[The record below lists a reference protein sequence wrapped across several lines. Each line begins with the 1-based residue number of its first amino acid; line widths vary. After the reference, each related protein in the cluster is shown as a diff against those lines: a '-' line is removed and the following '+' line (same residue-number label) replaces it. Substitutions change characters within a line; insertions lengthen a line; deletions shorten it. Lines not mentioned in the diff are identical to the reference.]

1 MPHKSPVLGRSDHP
15 PRHIGPGT
23 HGFSLAEMLIV
34 LVIFGIL
41 TVMAAPKISLSPAK
55 LRAAASMAGSTLLAA
70 QRAAIARQHNV
81 VISFDTAGRRLRVH
95 YDQNNDGQIQGGEHN
110 YWQPLPDGVVFGR
123 AGAPAGRA
131 GSAAISFRGRE
142 AGLPAAT
149 FLRSGSM
156 SEEGGFYLTTLADH
170 NKGNSANVRM
180 VTVDRATGRPSWQR
194 YEGGTWK
201 TEF

>member
-1 MPHKSPVLGRSDHP
+1 MPYTSAVAERPDPL
-15 PRHIGPGT
+15 PRHTGSGS

-41 TVMAAPKISLSPAK
+41 AAMAAPRMSLSPAK
-55 LRAAASMAGSTLLAA
+55 LRAAASMAGSTLMAA

-81 VISFDTAGRRLRVH
+81 VVSFDTAGRRLRVH
-95 YDQNNDGQIQGGEHN
+95 YDLNNDGQIQTGEHN

-142 AGLPAAT
+142 AGLPAAV

-156 SEEGGFYLTTLADH
+156 SEEGGFYLTTTLDRDR
-170 NKGNSANVRM
+170 GNSGNVRM
-180 VTVDRATGRPSWQR
+180 VTVERATGRPTWQR

>member
-1 MPHKSPVLGRSDHP
+1 
-15 PRHIGPGT
+15 
-23 HGFSLAEMLIV
+23 MLIV

-41 TVMAAPKISLSPAK
+41 AAMAAPRISLSPAK
-55 LRAAASMAGSTLLAA
+55 LRSASTMAGSTLLAA

-81 VISFDTAGRRLRVH
+81 VISFDTTDRRLRIH
-95 YDQNNDGQIQGGEHN
+95 YDQNNDGQIQSGEHS

-156 SEEGGFYLTTLADH
+156 SEEGGFYLTTMVDRT
-170 NKGNSANVRM
+170 KGYSANVRM
-180 VTVDRATGRPSWQR
+180 VMVDRATGRPTWQR
-194 YEGGTWK
+194 YEGSTWK